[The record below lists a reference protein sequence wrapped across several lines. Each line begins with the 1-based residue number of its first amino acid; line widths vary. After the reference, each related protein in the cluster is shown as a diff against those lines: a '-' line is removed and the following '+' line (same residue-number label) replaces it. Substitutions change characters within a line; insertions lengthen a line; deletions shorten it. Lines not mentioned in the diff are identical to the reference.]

1 MKKVMLVICLVVIGT
16 LVGCTSVFSEQ
27 DVIDTNTVLKGFVEK
42 MGKKETNREE
52 EQAMLRTISTK
63 LDGLVTQYLKEK
75 AEREA
80 REKAEKE
87 KAELKKEEEKIIKD
101 VFQK

>member
-1 MKKVMLVICLVVIGT
+1 MKKVI
-16 LVGCTSVFSEQ
+16 LVGCFLGILAGCVSGWSEQ

-42 MGKKETNREE
+42 MGKKETSREE

-75 AEREA
+75 TEREA
-80 REKAEKE
+80 REKTEKE
-87 KAELKKEEEKIIKD
+87 KVEVVKEEKLIED
-101 VFQK
+101 VFKK